1 MIVQK
6 ANEHRGAKYEIPGH
20 SRRGEL
26 SLSLSLKVNDD
37 VIRNFYNNVSISV
50 FLFICRE
57 GIVLVLRYQS
67 NIIGNLGLSQ

>member
-50 FLFICRE
+50 FL
-57 GIVLVLRYQS
+57 L
-67 NIIGNLGLSQ
+67 

>member
-20 SRRGEL
+20 SRRA
-26 SLSLSLKVNDD
+26 LSLSLKVNDD

-50 FLFICRE
+50 FLFHCRE

>member
-50 FLFICRE
+50 FLFIVERE
-57 GIVLVLRYQS
+57 LYLFFDI
-67 NIIGNLGLSQ
+67 NPI

>member
-20 SRRGEL
+20 SRRA
-26 SLSLSLKVNDD
+26 LSLSLKVNDD

-50 FLFICRE
+50 FLFIVERE
-57 GIVLVLRYQS
+57 LYLFFDI
-67 NIIGNLGLSQ
+67 NPI